1 VVCPTGT
8 QVFPLPPVG
17 GWPVQVG
24 RRDVS
29 TKNAP
34 RLEPEGL
41 DELGDQTLSTSKFIT
56 VPVDSVIIQDRF
68 RKQISEVADLAKSIA
83 DVGLI
88 NPITVNE
95 DMHLIAGERR
105 LRAFEHLG
113 LAEIPVHI
121 VADLLSA
128 TELVRA
134 ERDENTQR
142 LPMLQSELTALGM
155 ALELMEKPAALER
168 QIDAGR
174 TFGRGSDSSGSRDP
188 NLSTKQELRP
198 RDIAAE
204 AIGMGE
210 ATYRRMKTLTND
222 STNENLPAEIR
233 AEATASIER
242 IDQGG
247 KVRTEYDRI
256 KELKAG
262 SAALLQKT
270 GTTDWVQIEML
281 ASGGARSH
289 NVAERFGLT
298 RGYLVDAARTK
309 GITFHADKIVSQKRI
324 DPLAVLENIVAGLE
338 ATHSSL
344 EVIDF
349 ESVTREQADEWLERL
364 IEPLRGIRKMQNNL
378 KEIN

>member
-155 ALELMEKPAALER
+155 ALELMEKPAALQR
-168 QIDAGR
+168 QGHGSTAPGRMLDASGPGTR
-174 TFGRGSDSSGSRDP
+174 SD
-188 NLSTKQELRP
+188 KQELRP

-210 ATYRRMKTLTND
+210 ATYRRLKTLTND